1 MNEAL
6 NLEKA
11 QQQQKKNE
19 ETLKELENTL
29 GDVNRDVETIQER
42 RAALKAEIHLLENDK
57 SDIDNEIKNKEIKA
71 RERLIPEIERIT
83 KQIQEMNTEIASTQI
98 RIEKEETQ
106 NNDLDTK
113 LVIMERDKE
122 EYKDKI
128 EALQGEYMKDR
139 DEPVRIGKGNENLRK
154 AVEHLKADLEK
165 LQTDTKTVE
174 EDIEKEKKS
183 NETLQKQKQEVLDSI
198 Q

>member
-98 RIEKEETQ
+98 RIEKEET
-106 NNDLDTK
+106 
-113 LVIMERDKE
+113 
-122 EYKDKI
+122 
-128 EALQGEYMKDR
+128 
-139 DEPVRIGKGNENLRK
+139 
-154 AVEHLKADLEK
+154 
-165 LQTDTKTVE
+165 
-174 EDIEKEKKS
+174 
-183 NETLQKQKQEVLDSI
+183 
-198 Q
+198 